1 MRLLRL
7 LGAAAQAE
15 SLLLRRQG
23 ASMGRSAVLRGVAV
37 AFGAVSVVML
47 HVGGWI
53 WLKEEYGAL
62 NAALILAAANAVM
75 MLLLLW
81 MARERHDPIAAEA
94 LRLRDQSLA
103 QISAPRGPTFES
115 LALRVGSG
123 LVMNMLRR

>member
-23 ASMGRSAVLRGVAV
+23 ALLGRSAVLRGVAAV
-37 AFGAVSVVML
+37 FGGAAAVML

-53 WLKEEYGAL
+53 WLEREYGAL
-62 NAALILAAANAVM
+62 YAALILAAANATI

-94 LRLRDQSLA
+94 LRLRNQSLA
-103 QISAPRGPTFES
+103 QITTPSGPTLES
-115 LALRVGSG
+115 LAMRFGSG
-123 LVMNMLRR
+123 IVLNLLRR